1 MSEAIAIR
9 DERRFTTTE
18 SVYEPINI
26 SEAMQ
31 LAKTLLESRLLPR
44 AITTQQQAFTIMAT
58 GKEMGLTAMQALRSI
73 HVIEGKPSCSSDL
86 ILALCKRTPGVCRY
100 FRLVKSDATVATF
113 ETLREG
119 DPSPTVMSFTI
130 EEAKAAQLTG
140 KDNWKKYPAAM
151 LRARCIAALARAV
164 YPDLVLGVY
173 ETDELAP
180 RAERDVTPV
189 RPIMGRVLDT
199 EPQPAHVEQLREEP
213 PPAAQGEPPHDLS
226 QGEDA
231 SEIELQTK
239 IRDQMLV
246 VLEAGFSSW
255 SAKREWREKNK
266 APKATLPADMQA
278 ELSKAFAASTP
289 TGAKE

>member
-173 ETDELAP
+173 ETDELSP

-199 EPQPAHVEQLREEP
+199 EPQPAHVEQIREEP
-213 PPAAQGEPPHDLS
+213 PAEEPYNAQTGEM
-226 QGEDA
+226 ED
-231 SEIELQTK
+231 SELELQTK
-239 IRDQMLV
+239 LHDRMLAILRV
-246 VLEAGFSSW
+246 GFVDW
-255 SAKREWREKNK
+255 NAKREWRENNK
-266 APKATLPADMQA
+266 ALKATLPADMQA